1 MDNHQNHHDFD
12 EQFNDLPLPDADKSW
27 QKMKELLEEKDE
39 RRRVIPFGF
48 ANCAGW
54 GLALL
59 VAGGLALYFLKPQNW
74 FDQGPGESST
84 PSTVNSNTPSSNANS
99 VPHNKNIP
107 AQNEEENAGDRSRS
121 TTEKTKPNTF
131 QTPGEREN
139 RNNLNSSHTSAK
151 HEQTEKGTN
160 TANTLQKSNSTGI
173 DVSLPA
179 PVANRSV
186 TRKQASKKSIA
197 GALRISGNDI
207 KTPRKQQT
215 TATVKTGEHL
225 VTDSDSVSQSARL
238 TGASRNTESNAG
250 SLQQPSGERST
261 ERVQGPDSVK
271 AKPVVDSNL
280 TEVVKKEDKNARRK
294 WAISAGIGEQQQ
306 IAMGEQRAVATT
318 SSGRTNTLRDYIPSV
333 YLRLER
339 KDKWFL
345 QSEFRYGAP
354 QMLKEFAY
362 SKQTTLSNVSVVNT
376 TTYRLKKTYYHQFPI
391 SFNYYIGPKFSV
403 GAGAIFNRFYGAVS
417 EREVISEDVFTQQV
431 STSKEVVRID
441 HFTDSFL
448 YKTQTNL
455 LFQAGYH
462 WKAFTFSLRYT
473 GDIQPFMKYT
483 RPDGVINVRK
493 NATLQFVAQL
503 RLWQR
508 PKAVVK
514 KAPSIRQ
521 G

>member
-1 MDNHQNHHDFD
+1 MDNHQNSHDFD
-12 EQFNDLPLPDADKSW
+12 EQFNDLPLPDADTSW

-39 RRRVIPFGF
+39 RRRAIPFGF

-59 VAGGLALYFLKPQNW
+59 VAGGIVLFFLKPQTW
-74 FDQGPGESST
+74 FDQSSGGSST
-84 PSTVNSNTPSSNANS
+84 HATVKSNTPASDRDAGFQ
-99 VPHNKNIP
+99 NKNIP
-107 AQNEEENAGDRSRS
+107 TQNERENAADRSRS
-121 TTEKTKPNTF
+121 TTESFTPNTF
-131 QTPGEREN
+131 EGTGSANNKDGLNEADRTTNDVATIMKTDVN
-139 RNNLNSSHTSAK
+139 RQEKSNDNRHAPTRVTSAPK
-151 HEQTEKGTN
+151 
-160 TANTLQKSNSTGI
+160 A
-173 DVSLPA
+173 
-179 PVANRSV
+179 
-186 TRKQASKKSIA
+186 AS
-197 GALRISGNDI
+197 
-207 KTPRKQQT
+207 
-215 TATVKTGEHL
+215 TVKTAAQKSKAKTLENSIYGKQTASKEQTTTGTKHNDPS
-225 VTDSDSVSQSARL
+225 VKDSVRANESPRL
-238 TGASRNTESNAG
+238 TGASRNAG
-250 SLQQPSGERST
+250 STVESLQQPPVERST
-261 ERVQGPDSVK
+261 EGGQNPDSVK
-271 AKPVVDSNL
+271 AMPVVDSPVV
-280 TEVVKKEDKNARRK
+280 EVVKNTDKNIKRK

-306 IAMGEQRAVATT
+306 IAMGQQRAVATT
-318 SSGRTNTLRDYIPSV
+318 SSGRTNTVRDYIPSL

-339 KDKWFL
+339 KNKWFL

-362 SKQTTLSNVSVVNT
+362 SKKRTLSNVSVVNT
-376 TTYRLKKTYYHQFPI
+376 TTYRLKKTYYHQFPV
-391 SFNYYIGPKFSV
+391 SFNYYLGPKFSV

-514 KAPSIRQ
+514 RASSMRQ